1 MIKELSFAEFMR
13 DHYGAEDVLLL
24 DTRDEVVYLH
34 GTIPG
39 AVNLPMSRLREL
51 YDLPKDKRIFVFCQ
65 SDEISRQITE
75 LLEDAGYDAADLA
88 GGYRQFLRELARG
101 EYELQELK

>member
-1 MIKELSFAEFMR
+1 MIKEISFAEFMR

-51 YDLPKDKRIFVFCQ
+51 YELPRDKRIFVFCQ

-75 LLEDAGYDAADLA
+75 LLEDAGYDAADLT
-88 GGYRQFLRELARG
+88 GGYRQFLRELASG
-101 EYELQELK
+101 EYDHPEQ